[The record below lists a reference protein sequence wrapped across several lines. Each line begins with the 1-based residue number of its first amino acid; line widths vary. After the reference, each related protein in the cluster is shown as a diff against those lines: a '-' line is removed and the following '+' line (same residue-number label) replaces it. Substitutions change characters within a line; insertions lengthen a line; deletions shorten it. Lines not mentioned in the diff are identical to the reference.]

1 MAAIPCSTRPL
12 SCIDGVAS
20 EGIETLLRRLIV
32 VVVDGSGDPVLG
44 EDGQPQLVLRITT
57 CEEA

>member
-1 MAAIPCSTRPL
+1 MAACSTRPL
-12 SCIDGVAS
+12 SCIDGVAA

-32 VVVDGSGDPVLG
+32 VVVDQSGDPVLDA
-44 EDGQPQLVLRITT
+44 DGQPTLALRIVS